1 MRAIVALLLVA
12 ACGGGS
18 PQTRR
23 IPGDKE
29 PAITVE
35 VLNASGRAGDAR
47 IATRRLR
54 EAGIDVV
61 FFGNAPPGSPAP
73 PVAPASPQSGA
84 ARALDTTRII
94 VRRGTVKTGER
105 VRDALGIAQGRVVVQ
120 LDGSKL
126 LDVSVLLG
134 SDFAASAR
142 GPRDLHP

>member
-61 FFGNAPPGSPAP
+61 FFGNAPA
-73 PVAPASPQSGA
+73 VAPASPQSGA

>member
-1 MRAIVALLLVA
+1 MRLIVAVLLIA

-18 PQTRR
+18 PQTLR

-47 IATRRLR
+47 IAPRRLR

-61 FFGNAPPGSPAP
+61 FFGNALQPG
-73 PVAPASPQSGA
+73 GKG
-84 ARALDTTRII
+84 LDTTRII
-94 VRRGTVKTGER
+94 VRRGAAKIGAR
-105 VRDALGIAQGRVVVQ
+105 VRDALGQGRVDVQ

-134 SDFAASAR
+134 ADFAASTASPSK
-142 GPRDLHP
+142 GFHP